1 MNFLRKWPEASFAW
15 RSIQI
20 TRMDKLARGEMGE
33 RAEKGCKELETQ
45 RGVESRGE
53 KTEKYGGMEVIIL
66 AYG

>member
-1 MNFLRKWPEASFAW
+1 
-15 RSIQI
+15 
-20 TRMDKLARGEMGE
+20 MDKLARGEMGE